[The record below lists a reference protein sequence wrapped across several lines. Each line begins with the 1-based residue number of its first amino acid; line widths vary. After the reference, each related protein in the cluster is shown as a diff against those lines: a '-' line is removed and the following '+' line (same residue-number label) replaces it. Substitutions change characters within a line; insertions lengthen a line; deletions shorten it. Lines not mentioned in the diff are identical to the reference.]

1 MTQTRR
7 AALRV
12 VISDEDQRRR
22 AIDAVMRCNPDEP
35 MEMTLQRHEPKR
47 TLPMNA
53 LYWDWL
59 TQMADHFSRKA
70 GPFDKD
76 SMHCLM
82 RHQHLGYTDARV
94 IGKTE
99 IPQQL
104 RSTTDLTKG
113 EMLEYMQRI
122 DAWAADHGCLL
133 ARPEDAEYEQL
144 AKRQE
149 G

>member
-12 VISDEDQRRR
+12 IITDEEQRRR
-22 AIDAVMRCNPDEP
+22 AVDAVLRCSLDAP
-35 MEMTLQRHEPKR
+35 MEMTLQRYEPRR

-53 LYWDWL
+53 LWWMWM
-59 TQMADHFSRKA
+59 QEMAKHFSKRA
-70 GPFDKD
+70 GPFSKD
-76 SMHCLM
+76 DLHILM
-82 RHQHLGYTDARV
+82 KHQFLGYQDART

-99 IPQQL
+99 IPRQL
-104 RSTTDLTKG
+104 RSTADLTKG
-113 EMLEYMQRI
+113 EMLQLMQQV

-133 ARPEDAEYEQL
+133 TRPEDSEYDEL
-144 AKRQE
+144 ARRQD